1 MNFPPLAESGV
12 HLKVNKEYL
21 LKPVKAKTLQV
32 HKKLNT
38 QVAIIKMFPGMSEA
52 TFNCILNS
60 GSVKAVV
67 LETYGSGNAPTE
79 TWFTNAVAKAQ
90 ERGIFIVNVTQCS
103 GGSVLPGQ
111 YETSTHLQKLQVING
126 KDITTEAAITKL
138 MYLLGEEVSPK
149 VFKTIFET
157 ALRGEME

>member
-1 MNFPPLAESGV
+1 M
-12 HLKVNKEYL
+12 
-21 LKPVKAKTLQV
+21 
-32 HKKLNT
+32 
-38 QVAIIKMFPGMSEA
+38 
-52 TFNCILNS
+52 
-60 GSVKAVV
+60 
-67 LETYGSGNAPTE
+67 
-79 TWFTNAVAKAQ
+79 
-90 ERGIFIVNVTQCS
+90 NVTQCS